1 MKTREGILMRT
12 IKQYTTIALASILLT
27 ACSQEVK
34 SSSHEETTAHHK
46 HWGYSEDVGPK
57 NWSTLNEKFHTC
69 SEGHQQS
76 PINIIESKGKD
87 VELPALSINYGKGA
101 RSVINNGHT
110 VQVNI
115 DDGDTLK
122 IKGEDY
128 ILKQF
133 HFHTP
138 SENHVNG
145 KSFPLE
151 AHFVH
156 STTDGKLAVIAVL
169 FKEGT
174 ANPTLNKILSK
185 FPLEKNKEIKLEFSK
200 DYLNVVMPTHKDY
213 YHFMGSLTTPPC
225 TEHVNWFVIKEPQTA
240 TAEQISAMH
249 KEIGMNDNRPVQ
261 PLNDRV
267 IEE

>member
-1 MKTREGILMRT
+1 MKKITA
-12 IKQYTTIALASILLT
+12 YTTIALASILLT
-27 ACSQEVK
+27 ACSQQQNKTSSEEVK
-34 SSSHEETTAHHK
+34 KHTEHNSSKHK
-46 HWGYSEDVGPK
+46 HWGYSADVGPK
-57 NWSTLNEKFHTC
+57 HWSMLNEKFHMC
-69 SEGHQQS
+69 SEGQQQS
-76 PINIIESKGKD
+76 PINIVESKGKD
-87 VELPALSINYGKGA
+87 IELPKLEINYAKGA
-101 RSVINNGHT
+101 KSVINNGHT
-110 VQVNI
+110 VQVNVK
-115 DDGDTLK
+115 DGDTLN
-122 IKGEDY
+122 INGEAY
-128 ILKQF
+128 TLKQF

-138 SENHVNG
+138 SENHING

-156 STTDGKLAVIAVL
+156 ATKDGKLAVIAVM

-174 ANPTLNKILSK
+174 ANPTLNKIISK
-185 FPLEKNKEIKLEFSK
+185 FPLEKNKETKLEFSK
-200 DYLNVVMPTHKDY
+200 DYLDVIMPSHRDY

-240 TAEQISAMH
+240 TKEQISAIH

>member
-1 MKTREGILMRT
+1 MKKITT
-12 IKQYTTIALASILLT
+12 YATIALASVLLT
-27 ACSQEVK
+27 ACNQEPEVAVQEATA
-34 SSSHEETTAHHK
+34 HAEHATTHHK
-46 HWGYSEDVGPK
+46 HWGYSADVGPSH
-57 NWSTLNEKFHTC
+57 WSMLNEKFHMC

-76 PINIIESKGKD
+76 PINIVESKGKD
-87 VELPALSINYGKGA
+87 IELAPLAINYAKGA
-101 RSVINNGHT
+101 KSVINNGHT

-115 DDGDTLK
+115 KDGDTLN
-122 IKGEDY
+122 INGEAY
-128 ILKQF
+128 TLKQF

-138 SENHVNG
+138 SENHING

-156 STTDGKLAVIAVL
+156 ATKDGKLAVIAVM
-169 FKEGT
+169 FQEGT
-174 ANPTLNKILSK
+174 ANPTLNKIIK
-185 FPLEKNKEIKLEFSK
+185 TFPLEHNKETKLEFSK
-200 DYLNVVMPTHKDY
+200 DYLDVVMPAHRDY

-225 TEHVNWFVIKEPQTA
+225 SEQVNWFVIKEPQTA
-240 TAEQISAMH
+240 TAEQIAAMH